1 MATSH
6 VMAATMPWH
15 CLMRTRAIPPRG
27 RQVDAAAEPANPL
40 GDNGCSTGNSLTFG
54 AVDVSWTPPLR
65 NAFFADNESSC

>member
-27 RQVDAAAEPANPL
+27 RQVDAAAEPQARAA
-40 GDNGCSTGNSLTFG
+40 TAVAASLT
-54 AVDVSWTPPLR
+54 
-65 NAFFADNESSC
+65 N